1 MIEDEN
7 LTIFAKAEAL
17 KEAGNGHF
25 QKGEFRL
32 AIRDYTEAIDTCE
45 DHVPP
50 ATPDDSTVAASEEE
64 ASDDIGSKKTESSED
79 VVAQAAET
87 LDRISKEEDKKVAAS
102 SKRRKAETESVVCK
116 NLHIYYSNRAFAQL
130 KLENFGSAI
139 ADATEAISL
148 KPDFAKAYYRRGVSK
163 YAMTKYRE
171 ALKDFKILCK
181 LNPTDRDARAK
192 LKDCEKVIQEERFA
206 LAIRGELSKP
216 VSETIVTDDI
226 YVDSSYTGPVYN
238 RGDKVDAAWVTS
250 LLEYQKAQKNI
261 HVRYAFNMVLD
272 VLEILKA
279 YTTVQPITVPETG
292 EFTVCG
298 DVHGQYY
305 DLLNIWT
312 INGNPSETNPYL
324 FNGDFV
330 DRGSFSIEV
339 MFALFAWKLCYPEHL
354 FMSRGNHETK
364 NMNKLY
370 GFEGEA
376 TKKYNENM
384 YRLFCE
390 AFCYM
395 PLAHTLNEKVFVVH
409 GGLFS
414 KDDVKISDLVAT
426 DRIREPPEEGF
437 MTEMLWSDPQPEK
450 GRAPSKRGVGVAF
463 GPDVTNNFLKTNNL
477 SMVVRSHEMKEE
489 GYEVEHDGKCVT
501 VFSAPNYCDQMGNK
515 GAFIRF
521 DGKTMTPKY
530 QSFSSV
536 PHPNV
541 RAMEYAN
548 PMLGQFMMGR

>member
-1 MIEDEN
+1 MIETEN
-7 LTIFAKAEAL
+7 LAIFAKAESL
-17 KEAGNGHF
+17 KEEGNRHF

-50 ATPDDSTVAASEEE
+50 ATPDDSTVASEEE
-64 ASDDIGSKKTESSED
+64 TSDDLAGSKKTAETPED

-102 SKRRKAETESVVCK
+102 SKRRKAETESDVCK
-116 NLHIYYSNRAFAQL
+116 NLHIYYSNRAFCQL

-139 ADATEAISL
+139 VDATEAISL
-148 KPDFAKAYYRRGVSK
+148 KNDFAKAYYRRGCSK

-181 LNPTDRDARAK
+181 LTPTDRDARAK

-216 VSETIVTDDI
+216 VSEVIVTDDI
-226 YVDSSYTGPVYN
+226 HVDASYDGPVYN

-250 LLEYQKAQKNI
+250 LLEYQRQQKNI

-272 VLEILKA
+272 VLEILKN
-279 YTTVQPITVPETG
+279 YSTVQPISVPETG

-305 DLLNIWT
+305 DLLNIWS

-354 FMSRGNHETK
+354 YMSRGNHETK

-376 TKKYNENM
+376 TKK
-384 YRLFCE
+384 
-390 AFCYM
+390 
-395 PLAHTLNEKVFVVH
+395 
-409 GGLFS
+409 
-414 KDDVKISDLVAT
+414 I
-426 DRIREPPEEGF
+426 
-437 MTEMLWSDPQPEK
+437 
-450 GRAPSKRGVGVAF
+450 
-463 GPDVTNNFLKTNNL
+463 
-477 SMVVRSHEMKEE
+477 
-489 GYEVEHDGKCVT
+489 
-501 VFSAPNYCDQMGNK
+501 
-515 GAFIRF
+515 
-521 DGKTMTPKY
+521 
-530 QSFSSV
+530 
-536 PHPNV
+536 
-541 RAMEYAN
+541 
-548 PMLGQFMMGR
+548 